1 MTYRM
6 SCDQLHGLTIKELSA
21 LFKIARKAVI
31 TTQPCTA
38 EHAEAVA
45 AMRQIAK
52 IIAYKDAQ
60 MRSFIPAPRRIKTPK
75 PRLR

>member
-6 SCDQLHGLTIKELSA
+6 NCEQLHGLSITELSA
-21 LFKIARKAVI
+21 MFKMARKAI
-31 TTQPCTA
+31 ISTRPCTP

-45 AMRQIAK
+45 AMRRIAK

-60 MRSFIPAPRRIKTPK
+60 MRAFIPAPRRIRTPK
-75 PRLR
+75 PGL